1 MYSNMLLF
9 TPSRSLLMRLKYHCP
24 AAVKWDYR
32 AAKWKADV
40 SNTPFITRGPNI
52 SLTLEHIFLVSKLAL
67 TTKKSV
73 CNQCYVYIQ
82 IAVKFY

>member
-9 TPSRSLLMRLKYHCP
+9 TPSGALLMRLKYHCP

-40 SNTPFITRGPNI
+40 SNTAFITRAPNI
-52 SLTLEHIFLVSKLAL
+52 SLTLEHILLVSKLVL
-67 TTKKSV
+67 TTKKKICVQSV
-73 CNQCYVYIQ
+73 LRLDSNCS
-82 IAVKFY
+82 

>member
-9 TPSRSLLMRLKYHCP
+9 TPSGALLMRLKYHCP

-40 SNTPFITRGPNI
+40 SNTAFITRGPSI
-52 SLTLEHIFLVSKLAL
+52 SLTLEHILLVSKLVL
-67 TTKKSV
+67 TTKKKSV
-73 CNQCYVYIQ
+73 CNQCYV
-82 IAVKFY
+82 

>member
-9 TPSRSLLMRLKYHCP
+9 TPSGALLMRLKYHCP

-40 SNTPFITRGPNI
+40 SNTAFITRGPNI
-52 SLTLEHIFLVSKLAL
+52 SLTLEHILLVSKSVL
-67 TTKKSV
+67 TTQKKICVQSV
-73 CNQCYVYIQ
+73 LRLDSNCS
-82 IAVKFY
+82 